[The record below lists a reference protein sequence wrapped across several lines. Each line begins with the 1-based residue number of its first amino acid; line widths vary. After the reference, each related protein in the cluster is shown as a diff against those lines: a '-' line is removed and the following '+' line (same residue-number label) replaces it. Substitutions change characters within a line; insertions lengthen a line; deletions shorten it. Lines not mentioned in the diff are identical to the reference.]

1 MGNAP
6 ARMVS
11 VELVLSSD
19 QEERLKNLLPFWH
32 NYVDEEGKRPFKDMT
47 VDELFRTVMTVGGG
61 YVINMQIEAEEW
73 RQAAMSAKEETPE
86 AATPRESK

>member
-1 MGNAP
+1 MGYAP
-6 ARMVS
+6 VRMVS
-11 VELVLSSD
+11 VELVLDSD

-73 RQAAMSAKEETPE
+73 RQKAMSVNEETPE
-86 AATPRESK
+86 VAASRESR